1 MRNLLGIAFVHLAAV
16 GLDEEFRHGSRTIHR
31 AGESAITSR
40 SGCLQPR
47 QCSDFRSQNRRA
59 EGFFSLLAALP
70 FRQGYPF
77 LHREKGVSAQA
88 TNLSNT
94 TRARMVQVFHLHVV
108 TQDPPICHL
117 ERSRGGSAAW
127 SSAGA
132 ARPTARSTSSNLGSA
147 ATNISLQ
154 FSIS

>member
-40 SGCLQPR
+40 SGCLQR

-70 FRQGYPF
+70 FRQGYP
-77 LHREKGVSAQA
+77 LPPPREGCF
-88 TNLSNT
+88 
-94 TRARMVQVFHLHVV
+94 RASDKPQQHDESEDGASFS
-108 TQDPPICHL
+108 PACCNA
-117 ERSRGGSAAW
+117 GSAHL
-127 SSAGA
+127 SSRAKP
-132 ARPTARSTSSNLGSA
+132 RSA
-147 ATNISLQ
+147 ATNNSL
-154 FSIS
+154 

>member
-40 SGCLQPR
+40 SGCLQR

-94 TRARMVQVFHLHVV
+94 TRARTVQGFHLHVV
-108 TQDPPICHL
+108 THDPPIRHL
-117 ERSRGGSAAW
+117 ERSRGGSAAR
-127 SSAGA
+127 SSG
-132 ARPTARSTSSNLGSA
+132 
-147 ATNISLQ
+147 
-154 FSIS
+154 